1 MSKLREN
8 YDQLKKEKETVN
20 KSKDQIEKNLKDVST
35 KSAAQITNL
44 QAQFEEAQ
52 EKITKLEFK
61 IEEMKSQLNELE
73 NERANHQ
80 KLINEYGK
88 LEQRFE
94 KVRTELLRFSKNQQ
108 QQQQQQNLA
117 SNGSLSS
124 SATSFNQ
131 HTSELESLIEELE
144 QDSKMSVNS
153 SSSTTSA
160 AEINN
165 GVANFEANKLLYMT
179 STGSE
184 MDVSLISKLNRRIAS
199 LEMEKKTLQTSNGI
213 SRGTLLNGIN
223 EQDNNNNIN
232 DLTDAEKFEKIQQEK
247 DYEMIKSQE
256 LEFENQK
263 LKEDLSR
270 LRDFVSENQQTGRS
284 ESNIN
289 KEMINQF
296 DALNEEV
303 QRRREE
309 CIQLKSLLIAK
320 HRSSFNNNDNLENK
334 DDLDDI
340 SSLNTDGN
348 EFEVGYNT
356 QKILNRI
363 LENQMFEIKRS
374 SENEKI
380 SIQKEMKQ
388 LREENERQQSLLM
401 QNLSPES
408 LAEAT
413 YKNEIIKLADNNL
426 VSFLGF
432 KHTVFDGCLNF
443 YLYLKQKE
451 LSEKCERYAEEVKKY
466 KKMLKIYMKRSK
478 TSKIDFDQFFL
489 LGFLITKKDHLI
501 IEYNLI
507 S

>member
-1 MSKLREN
+1 MFLSPPKTDKDTTSKTKELIERT
-8 YDQLKKEKETVN
+8 LKESN
-20 KSKDQIEKNLKDVST
+20 T
-35 KSAAQITNL
+35 KSTGQITSL
-44 QAQFEEAQ
+44 QAQLDEAN
-52 EKITKLEFK
+52 EKIGKLELK
-61 IEEMKSQLNELE
+61 IDEMKSQLNELE

-80 KLINEYGK
+80 KLIKEYGK

-108 QQQQQQNLA
+108 QQQQQNLA
-117 SNGSLSS
+117 TNGSQSS
-124 SATSFNQ
+124 STTSFTQ

-144 QDSKMSVNS
+144 QDSKLSVNS
-153 SSSTTSA
+153 SSSTTSTV
-160 AEINN
+160 EINN

-184 MDVSLISKLNRRIAS
+184 MDVSLISKLNRRIAA
-199 LEMEKKTLQTSNGI
+199 LELEKKSLQAGSNGI
-213 SRGTLLNGIN
+213 SRGNLLNGLGLA

-232 DLTDAEKFEKIQQEK
+232 DLSDAEKFEKIQQEK

-270 LRDFVSENQQTGRS
+270 LRDFVSENQQTTGRS
-284 ESNIN
+284 EAIIN

-320 HRSSFNNNDNLENK
+320 HRATFNAENA
-334 DDLDDI
+334 DHNEDIDDI

-356 QKILNRI
+356 QKLLNRI
-363 LENQMFEIKRS
+363 LENQMFEIKRT
-374 SENEKI
+374 SENEKAA
-380 SIQKEMKQ
+380 IQKEMKQ
-388 LREENERQQSLLM
+388 LREENERQQTLLM

-426 VSFLGF
+426 VSFLSLIAS
-432 KHTVFDGCLNF
+432 CA
-443 YLYLKQKE
+443 
-451 LSEKCERYAEEVKKY
+451 S
-466 KKMLKIYMKRSK
+466 
-478 TSKIDFDQFFL
+478 FFFTL
-489 LGFLITKKDHLI
+489 RD
-501 IEYNLI
+501 
-507 S
+507 